1 MREMNK
7 HSLPNVAL
15 PRDLIQGQSGFEG
28 TSLGDLIVGT
38 LDLVGGRLTGLHKA
52 PTTGP
57 IKLIFPAPVEAHAH
71 LDKCH
76 TINRM
81 HFTGG
86 DLPAALE
93 AQRADKA
100 NWTACDLRTRASRG
114 LQEAR
119 AAGCAAIRTHVDW
132 GDTTEAP
139 LAWSVFNE
147 LATDKGIDLQL
158 AALTGID
165 QMADA
170 AFAGKVAAQIPQG
183 HALGSFVLHH
193 NNAEQGI
200 RNAFKAASD
209 KGLALDFHVDEGT
222 DADFN
227 NLETIADAALDMHHQ
242 GPVLCGHAVSLAHQP
257 DATRKRIIDKLARA
271 GIFVAALPT
280 TNLYLQGRG
289 KAIPSSRGMTPLRE
303 LHDAGVRIVVGTDNV
318 RDAFCP
324 VGRHDP
330 LRALELAML
339 AGHLDPPLDR
349 WLATITT
356 NASAAIGLSEQ
367 QIKGAS
373 LSNFRIADASDLS
386 HLISGAAHRPAIT
399 RLEELTA

>member
-1 MREMNK
+1 MREMTK
-7 HSLPNVAL
+7 HALPNVAL

-28 TSLGDLIVGT
+28 TPLGDLVVGT
-38 LDLVGGRLTGLHKA
+38 LDLEGCRITGLRKA
-52 PTTGP
+52 PATGA
-57 IKLIFPAPVEAHAH
+57 IQLLFPAPVEAHAH

-76 TINRM
+76 AIDRM
-81 HFTGG
+81 RFTGG
-86 DLPAALE
+86 DLSAALE
-93 AQRADKA
+93 AQRTDKA
-100 NWTACDLRTRASRG
+100 NWTADDLRTRALRG

-132 GDTTEAP
+132 GDTAEAP

-147 LATDKGIDLQL
+147 LASDHGIHLQL

-165 QMADA
+165 QMADV

-200 RNAFKAASD
+200 RNAFKVAAD
-209 KGLALDFHVDEGT
+209 NGLPLDFHVDEGT
-222 DADFN
+222 DIGFN
-227 NLETIADAALDMHHQ
+227 SLETIADVALQTRHQ

-271 GIFVAALPT
+271 GVFVVALPT

-289 KAIPSSRGMTPLRE
+289 KTVPASRGMTPLRE
-303 LHDAGVRIVVGTDNV
+303 LHDAGIRVVIGTDNV

-324 VGRHDP
+324 VGRHAP
-330 LRALELAML
+330 MRSLEMAML

-349 WLATITT
+349 WLAAITT
-356 NASAAIGLSEQ
+356 NARAAIGLPELP
-367 QIKGAS
+367 IKGAP
-373 LSNFRIADASDLS
+373 LSDFRIADASDLS
-386 HLISGAAHRPAIT
+386 HLISGAAHRPAT
-399 RLEELTA
+399 TLLEELTA